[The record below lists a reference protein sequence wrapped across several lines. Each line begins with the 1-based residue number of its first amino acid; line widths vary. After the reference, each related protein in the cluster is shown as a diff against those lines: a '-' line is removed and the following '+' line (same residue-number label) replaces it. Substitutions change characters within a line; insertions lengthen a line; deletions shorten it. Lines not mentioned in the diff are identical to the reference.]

1 MCKVNDNVCNFH
13 IFLSAEL
20 RPQLLGQAPKK
31 NTIIVFHYLIP
42 ILLCIF
48 LTIPNSYLNE
58 IPFDIFDPSFLCLAQ
73 KSIKK
78 TIQ

>member
-13 IFLSAEL
+13 IFPSAEL

-31 NTIIVFHYLIP
+31 NTIIDFHYLIP

-48 LTIPNSYLNE
+48 LIIPNSYLNE
-58 IPFDIFDPSFLCLAQ
+58 MAPFFWFLKDL
-73 KSIKK
+73 I
-78 TIQ
+78 

>member
-31 NTIIVFHYLIP
+31 NTMIVFHHLIP
-42 ILLCIF
+42 I
-48 LTIPNSYLNE
+48 
-58 IPFDIFDPSFLCLAQ
+58 
-73 KSIKK
+73 
-78 TIQ
+78 

>member
-31 NTIIVFHYLIP
+31 ITIIVFQYLIQN
-42 ILLCIF
+42 LIF
-48 LTIPNSYLNE
+48 LIIPNSYLNE
-58 IPFDIFDPSFLCLAQ
+58 IPFDTFDLNFLCLAQ

>member
-13 IFLSAEL
+13 IFPSAEL

-31 NTIIVFHYLIP
+31 NTIIDFHYLIP
-42 ILLCIF
+42 ILLCFF
-48 LTIPNSYLNE
+48 LIIPNSYLNE
-58 IPFDIFDPSFLCLAQ
+58 IPFDIFDLSFLCLAQ

-78 TIQ
+78 TIK